1 MQVLLAMGYK
11 KDIICSFAYEFELS
25 QKSRRSRVYHQDGV
39 LHIINSVGIVYHHCE
54 RECSLRLMIY
64 TFGDEIHAYRVMIY
78 HCFRNG

>member
-1 MQVLLAMGYK
+1 MSMGYE
-11 KDIICSFAYEFELS
+11 KDISGIIEYEFELS

-54 RECSLRLMIY
+54 RERSLRLMIY